1 MADPDAIVVGAGPNG
16 LAAAIELARAGLQ
29 VAVYEAQSSIGGGCR
44 SEALTLPGFV
54 HDVCSAVHPMAVASP
69 FFRSLPLL
77 DHGVTWVEPPAML
90 VHPFDDGVAA
100 AVVNWSVTETA
111 FDLGADENGY
121 RSLLGSVVESWPLL
135 EGIVLS
141 PPGLPRHP
149 MAAARFGWR
158 ALQPAAR
165 LASRYFSGER
175 ARGLFA
181 GIAAHGMVP
190 LEAVPSGAIGLV
202 LGALAHVVGWPLPRG
217 GSQKLAD
224 ALASYLRSLG
234 GQITTS
240 AAVSTLDELPRA
252 KAVLCDLSPRPFL
265 RVAQRQLPAW
275 YAKRL
280 ATYRYGMGTFKVD
293 WALDAPVPWADE
305 RVTRAATV
313 HLGGT
318 LREIAD
324 SERTSWAGR
333 ISERPFV
340 LLVQPSLFDDSRAP
354 AGKHTLWA
362 YCHVPHASNADMLPA
377 IERQIERFAPGF
389 RDRVLARHVMTPADL
404 ERRNPNIA
412 GGDIA
417 MGVTDLQQMLARPTW
432 RWYRTPRRGLYLCSA
447 STPPGVGVHGM
458 CGYHAARCA
467 LKDVFRITHH

>member
-1 MADPDAIVVGAGPNG
+1 VTDPDAIVVGAGPNG
-16 LAAAIELARAGLQ
+16 LAAAIVLARAGLQ
-29 VAVYEAQSSIGGGCR
+29 VAVYEAQPSIGGGCR

-69 FFRSLPLL
+69 LFRSLPLL
-77 DHGVTWVEPPAML
+77 DHGLTWVEPPAML

-100 AVVNWSVTETA
+100 GVINWSVTETA
-111 FDLGADENGY
+111 FDLGADEPGY
-121 RSLLGSVVESWPLL
+121 RRLFGSVVESWPLV
-135 EGIVLS
+135 EGIVLA
-141 PPGLPRHP
+141 PPSLPRHP
-149 MAAARFGWR
+149 IAAASFGWR

-165 LASRYFSGER
+165 LASRYFSTER

-190 LEAVPSGAIGLV
+190 LETVPSGAIGLV

-217 GSQKLAD
+217 GAQKLAD

-234 GQITTS
+234 GQIVTS
-240 AAVSTLDELPRA
+240 AEVSTLDELPRA

-265 RVAQRQLPAW
+265 RIAQRQLPAS
-275 YAKRL
+275 YQKKL
-280 ATYRYGMGTFKVD
+280 ADYRYGLGTFKVD
-293 WALDAPVPWADE
+293 WALDAPVPWTDE
-305 RVTRAATV
+305 RVAHAATV

-324 SERTSWAGR
+324 SERTPWAGR
-333 ISERPFV
+333 IAERPFV

-362 YCHVPHASNADMLPA
+362 YCHVPQASNADMLPA

-404 ERRNPNIA
+404 ERRNPNLA
-412 GGDIA
+412 GGDIG
-417 MGVTDLQQMLARPTW
+417 MGVTDLRQMLARPTW

-458 CGYHAARCA
+458 CGYYAALCA
-467 LKDVFRITHH
+467 LKDIFGITHH